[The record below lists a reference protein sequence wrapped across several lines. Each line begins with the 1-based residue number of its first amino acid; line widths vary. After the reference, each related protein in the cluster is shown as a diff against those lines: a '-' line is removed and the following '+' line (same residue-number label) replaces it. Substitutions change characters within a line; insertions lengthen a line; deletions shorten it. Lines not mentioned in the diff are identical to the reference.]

1 MVRKRVVFRGHVQ
14 GVGLRGT
21 LSKQCLRRHVTGWM
35 SNAPDPSVDLEE
47 LQGNARSVD
56 TVLRSVAS
64 YFSDPTRSRGMSVDV
79 VGEVDPADAD
89 VEMHEVPW
97 SDVGETF

>member
-35 SNAPDPSVDLEE
+35 SNAPDPSMVLAE
-47 LQGNARSVD
+47 LQGDMRSID

-64 YFSDPTRSRGMSVDV
+64 YFSDSTRSRGMSVSII
-79 VGEVDPADAD
+79 GEVDPIDADA
-89 VEMHEVPW
+89 EMHEVQW

>member
-35 SNAPDPSVDLEE
+35 SNAPDLSMVLAE
-47 LQGNARSVD
+47 LQGDMRSID

-64 YFSDPTRSRGMSVDV
+64 YFSDSTRSRGMSVSIS
-79 VGEVDPADAD
+79 GEVDPSDADA
-89 VEMHEVPW
+89 EMHEVQW